1 VRVALAGLGTA
12 ACRGHLPAISRLASE
27 GGAISLAAAADP
39 DPTRRAD
46 CCSRFPATRF
56 FESAEEMLESV
67 SCDVLIV
74 ATDPGAHADLIVL
87 GIERGIHVLCEK
99 PLVLTR
105 AGYERVATAHARRL
119 DVGLVS
125 VHQYRYSPTWRAMSR
140 WARLAARL
148 RLPFSLVVEVQRSGA
163 DPLAAS
169 PWRSEVESSGGAL
182 ADHGVHYL
190 ALAWTVDHRLDV
202 LASSQTVT
210 ASGERSGASVR
221 IASGMLTVQ
230 ASTDEAVR
238 RTRVTL
244 RVANVDLRWCD
255 EAFDVVV
262 AGRTVLTRPVASL
275 ADRAHVDSLYEHLY
289 RDLARNLSRAPW
301 RAHRTAEALVV
312 GRALLALLDR
322 PPSGVSPEE
331 DSVGFRSS
339 Y

>member
-27 GGAISLAAAADP
+27 SGGISLVAAADP
-39 DPTRRAD
+39 DPSRRAG
-46 CCSRFPATRF
+46 CCSRFPAARL

-67 SCDVLIV
+67 SCDVLVV

-105 AGYERVATAHARRL
+105 AGYERVAVAHAQQL
-119 DVGLVS
+119 DVGLIS

-148 RLPFSLVVEVQRSGA
+148 RLPFSLVVEVQRPGV
-163 DPLAAS
+163 DPLAVS
-169 PWRSEVESSGGAL
+169 PWRSEVEFSGGVL

-210 ASGERSGASVR
+210 ASGECSGASVR
-221 IASGMLTVQ
+221 IGSGMLTVQ

-238 RTRVTL
+238 RTWVTL
-244 RVANVDLRWCD
+244 RVPNVDLRWRD

-262 AGRTVLTRPVASL
+262 GGRTALTRPVAAL
-275 ADRAHVDSLYEHLY
+275 ADRAHVDSLYRHLY

-322 PPSGVSPEE
+322 PPFRARRDDDPA
-331 DSVGFRSS
+331 GFLSS
-339 Y
+339 

>member
-27 GGAISLAAAADP
+27 GISLVAAADP
-39 DPTRRAD
+39 DPSRRAD
-46 CCSRFPATRF
+46 CCSRFPAARF

-67 SCDVLIV
+67 SCDVLVI

-87 GIERGIHVLCEK
+87 GIERGIHILCEK

-105 AGYERVATAHARRL
+105 ADYERVAVAHARQL
-119 DVGLVS
+119 DVGLIS

-140 WARLAARL
+140 WARLAVRL
-148 RLPFSLVVEVQRSGA
+148 RLPFSLVVEVQRPGV
-163 DPLAAS
+163 DPLAVS
-169 PWRSEVESSGGAL
+169 PWRSEVEFSGGVL

-210 ASGERSGASVR
+210 ASGECSGASVR
-221 IASGMLTVQ
+221 IGSGILTVQ

-238 RTRVTL
+238 RTWVTL
-244 RVANVDLRWCD
+244 RVPNVDLRWRD

-262 AGRTVLTRPVASL
+262 GGRTALTRPVAAL
-275 ADRAHVDSLYEHLY
+275 ADRAHVDSLYRHLY
-289 RDLARNLSRAPW
+289 RDLARNLSRPPW

-322 PPSGVSPEE
+322 PPFRVRRDDDPA
-331 DSVGFRSS
+331 GFLSS
-339 Y
+339 